1 MSTIWD
7 HDPETGEIIERPR
20 PNSGEYSVT
29 ELAGAL
35 KRTLEDRFGQVRVRG
50 EISGFRGPSA
60 SGHCYFAIKDEGAKL
75 DAVRRNHQITPHP
88 AAAGSLR
95 DTCVYSIID
104 SEWPAVKAHLD
115 HQLDKSRA

>member
-7 HDPETGEIIERPR
+7 HDPETGEIIEKPR
-20 PNSGEYSVT
+20 PNSGEYSVS

-75 DAVRRNHQITPHP
+75 DAVMWRGNFTR
-88 AAAGSLR
+88 L
-95 DTCVYSIID
+95 
-104 SEWPAVKAHLD
+104 
-115 HQLDKSRA
+115 KSRLLDGLVVIATGKITSYPMKST